1 MVHKVLLW
9 TGFGN
14 FITSEIL
21 NHYATDN
28 TIGLVVRF
36 VQLGIEMRPFFHR
49 TSFYI
54 YPIFGAAFGSIGYWL
69 QGVEDRQIAMLTER
83 REELLRKRQRRAE
96 RLEDPVM
103 EGDTVSGPPASGVL
117 GQ

>member
-1 MVHKVLLW
+1 MDSVNRNL
-9 TGFGN
+9 
-14 FITSEIL
+14 
-21 NHYATDN
+21 
-28 TIGLVVRF
+28 GLVVRF

-69 QGVEDRQIAMLTER
+69 KGVEDRQTAMLTER
-83 REELLRKRQRRAE
+83 REELLRKRQWRAE
-96 RLEDPVM
+96 RLEATVM
-103 EGDTVSGPPASGVL
+103 DGEAMSSPPASGVL